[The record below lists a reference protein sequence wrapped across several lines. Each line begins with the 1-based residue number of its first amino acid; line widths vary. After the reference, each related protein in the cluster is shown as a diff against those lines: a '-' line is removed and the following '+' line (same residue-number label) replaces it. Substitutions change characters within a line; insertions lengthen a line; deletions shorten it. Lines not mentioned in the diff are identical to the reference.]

1 MSNERL
7 VQQIPYNS
15 RQVPVGSY
23 FCPYTV
29 TTATFAC
36 TANRLVLI
44 PIVISYDMVIRKLG
58 FEVTTLHA
66 SNHVVGIYSWPRGTF
81 ADTVLLGQTAALS
94 SSTTGLKEG
103 DVTIHLTKGIYLIGI
118 NNGGTPTIRASALTT
133 QKLFW
138 MSAATATSE
147 ITFGQVIFT
156 YTGTMPSTTGAPS
169 FLTTTPPQLILKI

>member
-1 MSNERL
+1 MSNERQ
-7 VQQIPYNS
+7 VIQIPYNS
-15 RQVPVGSY
+15 RQVPAGSY

-29 TTATFAC
+29 TTSTFVC
-36 TANRLVLI
+36 TANRLYLLPVII
-44 PIVISYDMVIRKLG
+44 PYDMIIRKLG

-66 SNHVVGIYSWPRGTF
+66 SNHVVGIYSWPRGEF
-81 ADTVLLGQTAALS
+81 ADTVLLGQTTVLS

-118 NNGGTPTIRASALTT
+118 NTGGTPTIRASALTT

-147 ITFGQVIFT
+147 ISFGQVTFT
-156 YTGTMPSTTGAPS
+156 YTGTMPNTTGSPS
-169 FLTTTPPQLILKI
+169 FQTTTPPQLILKT